1 MLFNSYLFIL
11 CFLPLTLFVYFG
23 LNNLGKYTAAKF
35 FLVIASLIFYGYN
48 HVSYV
53 FVILSSIFVNY
64 FLCRIMLRWTGTKK
78 LATIVGI
85 VFNVALLG
93 YFKYFDFLLTN
104 VNSLFGAS
112 FDLLHLALPLGISFF
127 TFQQISFLIDT
138 SRGESTCESFW
149 DYILFVTYFPQ
160 LVAGPIVSHDEM
172 IPQFANRNNKLPNA
186 DNLVKGILAFT
197 FGLFKKVI
205 IADSFGKIVSFGFSN
220 IPKLGTLE
228 ALLTILS
235 YTIQIY
241 FDFSGYCDMATGIA
255 WMFNIELPM
264 NFNSPYKATTILD
277 FWKRWHMTLTRFL
290 TKYIYIPLGGNRK
303 GSLRTYLNIFLTFLI
318 SGIWHGAGYTFIIWG
333 ILHGIANILTR
344 LLDKQIRR
352 IPRWINWCITFAF
365 LNLTWVVFRA
375 ENLQQVPD
383 LFSRI
388 FAGGFNIN
396 ADLEYIMG
404 QMLLVGIP
412 YRFLSLRLVLTG
424 YAALT
429 LALAVLAPN
438 TNQIIASGKHLKL
451 LLPLAAVLFV
461 FSVLS
466 LSGVSTF
473 LYFNF

>member
-11 CFLPLTLFVYFG
+11 CFLPLTLFAYFG
-23 LNNLGKYTAAKF
+23 LNKLGKFAAAKF
-35 FLVIASLIFYGYN
+35 ALVIASLIFYGYN
-48 HVSYV
+48 HFSYV

-64 FLCRIMLRWTGTKK
+64 FLCKIMLRWSRIKSI
-78 LATIVGI
+78 ATIVGI

-104 VNSLFGAS
+104 VNHLFGAS
-112 FDLLHLALPLGISFF
+112 LDLLHLALPLGISFF

-138 SRGESTCESFW
+138 SRGESTCDNFV

-172 IPQFANRNNKLPNA
+172 IPQFARQDNKLPNA
-186 DNLVKGILAFT
+186 DNLVKGILAFS

-220 IPKLGTLE
+220 VPTLGTLE

-255 WMFNIELPM
+255 WMFNIQLPM

-303 GSLRTYLNIFLTFLI
+303 GALRTYLNIFLTFLI

-344 LLDKQIRR
+344 LLEKQIRK
-352 IPRWINWCITFAF
+352 IPRWINWCITFTF

-375 ENLQQVPD
+375 ENMQQVWD
-383 LFSRI
+383 LFGRI
-388 FAGGFNIN
+388 FAGGFNIS
-396 ADLEYIMG
+396 ADLNYILS
-404 QMLLVGIP
+404 QMILVGIP
-412 YRFLSLRLVLTG
+412 YRFLSLRLVLIG
-424 YAALT
+424 YSALT
-429 LALAVLAPN
+429 LALAVFAPN
-438 TNQIIASGKHLKL
+438 TNQIIASGKHQKL
-451 LLPLAAVLFV
+451 LLPLAAILFV